1 MSDQRN
7 RQTWLR
13 ETNKHAFKHESA
25 KQVCS
30 ISDLPHRNVSEEF
43 HCMRY
48 NESLIFD
55 AESDLVPVNT
65 KCVHSIEPTVVWD
78 CFKGIWRKSTI
89 SDLDLT
95 LALSNKTS
103 HHREKRFFWLIALII
118 CAFVCFAKGSSSPPQ
133 DRKPPNF
140 NYHPADQYLTGIPGQ
155 LHAIADW
162 AEPTAHDETDG
173 VVRVERQGQAP
184 RTIFGNGVTHIS
196 YTAKDRSG
204 NLARV
209 SFKIVVDVIYCQG
222 PSAIAN
228 GYYLCHPQNP
238 FVLGSICKFGCYDGF
253 ELVGPREITC
263 LRTRSWSSTQP
274 TCKPWTCPKLPSIP
288 KATLSCT
295 QENYFR
301 SVCSYSCETGY
312 DMPNNTARALICT
325 IDRSWKKHGEPEC
338 QDVEP
343 PIFNT
348 CPSVILEGAD
358 RDFAPVTWEVPTT
371 RDNSKLPVVT
381 RLVRGSEPGTPFA
394 VGTHEIEYLAADQNG
409 NLARPCMFKVV
420 VKEIRCHKLYPTP
433 YMTISCPQGY
443 KSGSFCS
450 FDCDYGKNL
459 FGSRVATCKREP
471 GKLFG
476 LWSFDKTQPACKAGT
491 KCEQLKPPNNGAVVC
506 DVWRGGSFCQF
517 QCMENTTMLDKD
529 WRQLFVCSDSGLW
542 RPTRIDADCQWEI
555 RGGTPIGK
563 AFLLYYFSGNCFDAA
578 TQEAIRLNF
587 HNLVQNDTWS
597 SSACKGSTQCNVQN
611 TEVRCGEQTLPRT
624 RRDVHAQNRL
634 EVVVTIQLSSTE
646 QAYQTVHKK
655 VATMFQHLE
664 ETLTNTNVSSLMY
677 GLDLTFGGIYN
688 KTMGIICPV
697 GSTPVPDMYACVN
710 CSAGTFYHTASM
722 TCVKCEKGWYQDLS
736 GQLTCIR
743 CPEFTTT
750 RSTGAISEASCE
762 SACEPGQ
769 WSSDGVSPCS
779 LCEAGTYQT
788 SYGQIQCNRCPGSQT
803 TLSLGAISSDM
814 CKDYDIAF
822 PDGHAKHCILKLN
835 NSLAAATFTV
845 VLWIQINRNSSGK
858 IVRLTDGPSEILS
871 LELETKLTLS
881 FAGEN
886 FTTTIAI
893 TDERWHYVALLK
905 DICSTTLYV
914 DNESS
919 LTQHNCTETIHFD
932 TVLLG
937 NDDFTGS
944 ISQLNVWSS
953 SNAKQ
958 RRDKCFS
965 ESVGDMIPW
974 YLFEEADLSEAY
986 MQIPSFCDDADEC
999 SSSPCMHGSCQ
1010 DGLHSFTC
1018 TCYKGFT
1025 GIRCDVN
1032 IDDCTVNV
1040 CMNQSTCVDGTDGY
1054 TCLCPSSYT
1063 GQFCEIKMV
1072 DGQWGAW
1079 SNWSE
1084 CSLTCDLGVR
1094 TRTRLCDRPTPD
1106 NGGLSCFGEG
1116 LEAEPCNETTC
1127 PVCPEISPPAN
1138 GSISCNNDTRNINC
1152 TVQCEEGYQ
1161 FDIEPLDFYLCGED
1175 TAHEWNFQTEDN
1187 PNRRLPKCTAIQPA
1201 EEVGFTLRYWYEELT
1216 CESVE
1221 AEVVIKSVREKTRQV
1236 INGTDCVTH
1245 GLCTSKDATI
1255 LNCNKERRE
1264 RRSAGRNTVGFT
1276 ITLTTSPASGDS
1288 DLILQQ
1294 LDRAYRMLVEA
1305 AITGSFTVFLTGT
1318 TYVLQTNGTEVLG
1331 IVSCPNNLMRVDHFC
1346 IPCGEGSYL
1355 SDGYCKLC
1363 GYGFYQDLQGQSSCR
1378 ACPKHWTT
1386 GGKGS
1391 TSEEDCSEIV
1401 IVACS
1406 VTAAVI
1412 AIAVIIIAVRIYQ
1425 QKMLSKVEPCDIA
1438 MYGADRHDQVSKL
1451 KYLSSDMHS
1460 SNRKYTTPSFHSLRE
1475 MYI

>member
-1 MSDQRN
+1 MRN
-7 RQTWLR
+7 
-13 ETNKHAFKHESA
+13 
-25 KQVCS
+25 
-30 ISDLPHRNVSEEF
+30 
-43 HCMRY
+43 
-48 NESLIFD
+48 NEPLIFD

-65 KCVHSIEPTVVWD
+65 KCVHPVEPTVVWD

-95 LALSNKTS
+95 RALSNKTP
-103 HHREKRFFWLIALII
+103 HHREKRLVWLVAIAI
-118 CAFVCFAKGSSSPPQ
+118 CVFLCFAKGSSSPPQ
-133 DRKPPNF
+133 DRAPPNF

-184 RTIFGNGVTHIS
+184 RTNFGNGVTHIS

-209 SFKIVVDVIYCQG
+209 SFKIVVD
-222 PSAIAN
+222 A
-228 GYYLCHPQNP
+228 
-238 FVLGSICKFGCYDGF
+238 
-253 ELVGPREITC
+253 
-263 LRTRSWSSTQP
+263 
-274 TCKPWTCPKLPSIP
+274 WTCPKLPLIP
-288 KATLSCT
+288 KASLSCT

-312 DMPNNTARALICT
+312 DMPKNTAPALICT
-325 IDRSWKKHGEPEC
+325 INRTWKKHGEPEC

-348 CPSVILEGAD
+348 CPSLILEGAD
-358 RDFAPVTWEVPTT
+358 RDAAPVTWEVPTT

-381 RLVRGSEPGTPFA
+381 KLVRGSEPRTQFA
-394 VGTHEIEYLAADQNG
+394 VGTHEIEYLAEDQNG
-409 NLARPCMFKVV
+409 NLARPCIFKVV
-420 VKEIRCHKLYPTP
+420 VKEIRCNKLYPTP

-459 FGSRVATCKREP
+459 FGSRVATCKHEP

-476 LWSFDKTQPACKAGT
+476 LWTFDKTQPVCKAGT
-491 KCEQLKPPNNGAVVC
+491 KCEQLKPPKNGAVVC
-506 DVWRGGSFCQF
+506 DVWRGGSYCQF
-517 QCMENTTMLDKD
+517 QCMNKTTMLDKD
-529 WRQLFVCSDSGLW
+529 WRQLFVCSDSGQW
-542 RPTRIDADCQWEI
+542 RPKRIDAECQWEI

-563 AFLLYYFSGNCFDAA
+563 AFLLYYFSGNCFDAT
-578 TQEAIRLNF
+578 TQEAIRQNF

-611 TEVRCGEQTLPRT
+611 TEVRCGELTLPRT

-634 EVVVTIQLSSTE
+634 EVIVTIQLGSSE
-646 QAYQTVHKK
+646 QAYHTDYKK
-655 VATMFQHLE
+655 VARMFQHLE

-677 GLDLTFGGIYN
+677 GLDLTFGGVYN
-688 KTMGIICPV
+688 KTMGIVCPV
-697 GSTPVPDMYACVN
+697 GSIPVPDMYACVN
-710 CSAGTFYHTASM
+710 CSAGTFYHTANM

-750 RSTGAISEASCE
+750 RSIGSISEASCE

-788 SYGQIQCNRCPGSQT
+788 SYGQIQCNRCPRSQT
-803 TLSLGAISSDM
+803 TLSLGTISSDM

-822 PDGHAKHCILKLN
+822 PAGHTKHCILKLN
-835 NSLAAATFTV
+835 NSLAAATFSV

-858 IVRLTDGPSEILS
+858 IVRLTDGPLEILS
-871 LELETKLTLS
+871 LELEKKLRIS
-881 FAGEN
+881 FAG
-886 FTTTIAI
+886 
-893 TDERWHYVALLK
+893 
-905 DICSTTLYV
+905 
-914 DNESS
+914 
-919 LTQHNCTETIHFD
+919 
-932 TVLLG
+932 
-937 NDDFTGS
+937 

-953 SNAKQ
+953 THANQRSN
-958 RRDKCFS
+958 KCFS
-965 ESVGDMIPW
+965 ESVGDLIPW
-974 YLFEEADLSEAY
+974 YLFEEADLSGAY

-1018 TCYKGFT
+1018 TCYRGFT

-1032 IDDCTVNV
+1032 IDDCAVNV

-1054 TCLCPSSYT
+1054 TCLCPPSYT

-1079 SNWSE
+1079 SNWSD
-1084 CSLTCDLGVR
+1084 CSVTCDLGVR

-1138 GSISCNNDTRNINC
+1138 GSIRCYNDTRNINC
-1152 TVQCEEGYQ
+1152 TVQCEKGYQ
-1161 FDIEPLDFYLCGED
+1161 FDIEPMDFYLCGED

-1187 PNRRLPKCTAIQPA
+1187 PSRRLPKCTAIQPA

-1255 LNCNKERRE
+1255 LNCNKDRRE

-1276 ITLTTSPASGDS
+1276 LTLTTSPASGDS

-1294 LDRAYRMLVEA
+1294 LDRAYRMLLEA

-1318 TYVLQTNGTEVLG
+1318 TYVLQTNGTEVSG
-1331 IVSCPNNLMRVDHFC
+1331 IVSCPSNFMRLDHFC

-1363 GYGFYQDLQGQSSCR
+1363 GYGFYQDLKGQSSCR

-1391 TSEEDCSEIV
+1391 TSEEDCSVRIDYESIKEINEIV

-1406 VTAAVI
+1406 VTAAVV
-1412 AIAVIIIAVRIYQ
+1412 AIAVIIIAVRIYC
-1425 QKMLSKVEPCDIA
+1425 QKMASKVKPGENA

-1451 KYLSSDMHS
+1451 KYLSSDAHS
-1460 SNRKYTTPSFHSLRE
+1460 NNGRYTRTSFHSLRE
-1475 MYI
+1475 IYLQDAI

>member
-1 MSDQRN
+1 MLS
-7 RQTWLR
+7 
-13 ETNKHAFKHESA
+13 K
-25 KQVCS
+25 VCS
-30 ISDLPHRNVSEEF
+30 ISDLPHRNVSEELY
-43 HCMRY
+43 CMH
-48 NESLIFD
+48 NSEPLIFD
-55 AESDLVPVNT
+55 TESDLVPVNT
-65 KCVHSIEPTVVWD
+65 KCAHPVEPTVVWD

-89 SDLDLT
+89 SDLGLT
-95 LALSNKTS
+95 LASSNKTPL
-103 HHREKRFFWLIALII
+103 HREKRFFWLIPIVS
-118 CAFVCFAKGSSSPPQ
+118 CAFMCFAQGSSSPPQ
-133 DRKPPNF
+133 DQTPPSF
-140 NYHPADQYLTGIPGQ
+140 NYYPEDQYLTGIPGQ

-162 AEPTAHDETDG
+162 AEPTAHDERDG
-173 VVRVERQGQAP
+173 VVRYAQE
-184 RTIFGNGVTHIS
+184 T
-196 YTAKDRSG
+196 
-204 NLARV
+204 
-209 SFKIVVDVIYCQG
+209 
-222 PSAIAN
+222 
-228 GYYLCHPQNP
+228 
-238 FVLGSICKFGCYDGF
+238 
-253 ELVGPREITC
+253 
-263 LRTRSWSSTQP
+263 
-274 TCKPWTCPKLPSIP
+274 WTCPKLPPILNAS
-288 KATLSCT
+288 LSCT

-301 SVCSYSCETGY
+301 SVCSYSCQTGY

-325 IDRSWKKHGEPEC
+325 INRTWKKHGEPEC

-348 CPSVILEGAD
+348 CPSVIVEGAD
-358 RDFAPVTWEVPTT
+358 RDVVPVTWEVPTT

-381 RLVRGSEPGTPFA
+381 RQVRGSEPGTPFA

-476 LWSFDKTQPACKAGT
+476 LWTFDKTQPACKDVT

-506 DVWRGGSFCQF
+506 DVWRGGSYCQF
-517 QCMENTTMLDKD
+517 QCMNKTTMFDKD
-529 WRQLFVCSDSGLW
+529 WRQLFVCSDSGQW
-542 RPTRIDADCQWEI
+542 RPTRIDAECQREI
-555 RGGTPIGK
+555 RGGKPIGK

-578 TQEAIRLNF
+578 TQEAIRQNF
-587 HNLVQNDTWS
+587 QSLVQNDTWS
-597 SSACKGSTQCNVQN
+597 SSVCRGSTQCNVQN
-611 TEVRCGEQTLPRT
+611 TEVRCGELTLPRT
-624 RRDVHAQNRL
+624 RRDAHAQNRL
-634 EVVVTIQLSSTE
+634 EVVVTIQLGSSE
-646 QAYQTVHKK
+646 QTYQTDYKK

-664 ETLTNTNVSSLMY
+664 ETLTNTNVSSLMH
-677 GLDLTFGGIYN
+677 GLDLTFGGVYN
-688 KTMGIICPV
+688 KTMGIVCPV
-697 GSTPVPDMYACVN
+697 GSIPVPDMYACVN
-710 CSAGTFYHTASM
+710 CSAGTFYHTANM

-769 WSSDGVSPCS
+769 WSSNGVSPCS
-779 LCEAGTYQT
+779 LCETGTYQT

-803 TLSLGAISSDM
+803 TLSLGTISSDM

-822 PDGHAKHCILKLN
+822 PAGHAKHCILKLN
-835 NSLAAATFTV
+835 NSLAAATFYV
-845 VLWIQINRNSSGK
+845 VLWIQIHRNSSGK
-858 IVRLTDGPSEILS
+858 IFRLTDGPLEILS
-871 LELETKLTLS
+871 LDILSPELEKKLRIS

-914 DNESS
+914 DHELS
-919 LTQHNCTETIHFD
+919 LTQHNCTETIRFD
-932 TVLLG
+932 TVILG

-953 SNAKQ
+953 THANQ
-958 RRDKCFS
+958 RSSKCFS

-974 YLFEEADLSEAY
+974 YLFEEAELSGAY
-986 MQIPSFCDDADEC
+986 MQIASFCDDADEC

-1018 TCYKGFT
+1018 ACYRGFT

-1054 TCLCPSSYT
+1054 TCLCPPSYT

-1079 SNWSE
+1079 SNWSD
-1084 CSLTCDLGVR
+1084 CSVTCDLGVR

-1127 PVCPEISPPAN
+1127 PVCPEIFPPAN
-1138 GSISCNNDTRNINC
+1138 GSISCYNDTRNINC

-1161 FDIEPLDFYLCGED
+1161 FDIEPLDFYLCGEY
-1175 TAHEWNFQTEDN
+1175 TAHEWNFQTKDN

-1201 EEVGFTLRYWYEELT
+1201 DEVGFTLRYWYEELT

-1221 AEVVIKSVREKTRQV
+1221 AAVVIKGVRERTMQV
-1236 INGTDCVTH
+1236 INGTDCITH
-1245 GLCTSKDATI
+1245 GLCTFKDATI
-1255 LNCNKERRE
+1255 LNCNKERRK

-1276 ITLTTSPASGDS
+1276 LTLTTSPASGDS

-1305 AITGSFTVFLTGT
+1305 AITGSFTVLLTGT
-1318 TYVLQTNGTEVLG
+1318 TYLLQTNGTEVSG
-1331 IVSCPNNLMRVDHFC
+1331 IVSCPINFMRVDHFC

-1363 GYGFYQDLQGQSSCR
+1363 GYGFYQDMQGQSSCR

-1391 TSEEDCSEIV
+1391 TTYIIPCFGLTAENDIQKIV

-1406 VTAAVI
+1406 VTAAVV
-1412 AIAVIIIAVRIYQ
+1412 ATAVIIIAVRIYC
-1425 QKMLSKVEPCDIA
+1425 QKMASKVKPGENA

-1451 KYLSSDMHS
+1451 KYLSSDAHS
-1460 SNRKYTTPSFHSLRE
+1460 NNGRYTRTSFHSLRE
-1475 MYI
+1475 IYLQDAI